1 VSLRTQINSF
11 RKKTG
16 ASRFGTTG
24 RRAHQL
30 LFDRYLTDMFD
41 AGQTMSTAAPELHHP
56 DPSEIDLPSLL
67 HALSDPARLEIV
79 RSLAELDECP
89 CNAIALPVSK
99 ATASHHFKVLRLAGV
114 IAQHDEGTRRISR
127 LRRDDLEQRFPG
139 LLDSVLR
146 AAQAS

>member
-1 VSLRTQINSF
+1 
-11 RKKTG
+11 
-16 ASRFGTTG
+16 
-24 RRAHQL
+24 
-30 LFDRYLTDMFD
+30 MFD
-41 AGQTMSTAAPELHHP
+41 AGQTTTAAAPLHHP
-56 DPSEIDLPSLL
+56 DPVEIDLPSLL
-67 HALSDPARLEIV
+67 HALSDPMRLEIV
-79 RSLAELDECP
+79 RSLDANESCA
-89 CNAIALPVSK
+89 CNAIVLPVSK